1 MPYWLRLL
9 TLVLIADAVVLVLA
23 HWLSDL
29 GVVANV
35 AFADVA
41 GSFSVVIGRRVLRRV
56 PYTGCGVFNPD
67 SAIAF
72 DVKSEERTFRS
83 EANGLLPLSER

>member
-1 MPYWLRLL
+1 L
-9 TLVLIADAVVLVLA
+9 TFESKTSQ
-23 HWLSDL
+23 LSFPL
-29 GVVANV
+29 P
-35 AFADVA
+35 
-41 GSFSVVIGRRVLRRV
+41 L
-56 PYTGCGVFNPD
+56 NPD

>member
-1 MPYWLRLL
+1 M
-9 TLVLIADAVVLVLA
+9 LIADAVVLVLA

-29 GVVANV
+29 GVVAKV

-56 PYTGCGVFNPD
+56 PYTGCGVFN
-67 SAIAF
+67 
-72 DVKSEERTFRS
+72 KGRS
-83 EANGLLPLSER
+83 